1 MREVFKDPTLAARFD
16 RDGYIILPLLED
28 EQLSFALS
36 LYHTFPNNVNNTFDS
51 SSFQEDTAAKTIL
64 NEQINQEIH
73 ASINEIFK
81 NYKPL
86 GSSFLT
92 KRSGDDSIM
101 PIHQDWT
108 VVDENK
114 YASITCWIPLV
125 DTNQSNG
132 AIQIIPGSH
141 KFSNALR
148 SPSLCVSF
156 ENCYTELLPFLETLN
171 LKAGEAFIF
180 NHALMH
186 ASHINQSGKDRIAL
200 TYGLTHKDAQLFMY
214 YNSEGKVSKYAMPD
228 NMFIEYPK
236 IRFQPQLGGPVE
248 SFEYKVPSLSFAT
261 FKLQLNLYKTSKKMK
276 ALFKDESHQE
286 FFNHNGFLKLHA
298 LNTEQL
304 EALKSLYTEL
314 NLNDDMGYGF
324 HVGMDNRDK
333 SLVAHM
339 VESIKNICVSSV
351 EDYLHETQLFT
362 ASFVIKEPN
371 PKGVVPPH
379 QDWSFVED
387 EEEYCSVTCWIP
399 LQDVNMDN
407 GCIGVIKG
415 SNNFFTN
422 HRPSPSPQIDTPL
435 KEHMFTIF
443 PFLDLIEMKAGEA
456 LFFNNKTIHASPPNT
471 TNAPRLAV
479 GLGFTQKEAK
489 ICHCNL
495 KAGTTDTLLKYKI
508 DKEFFLKYDNAQLS
522 RMYDE
527 GKMIEGY
534 DIIEELPYEIDKL
547 SAEEFTALMQE
558 AGNTYNAPLVG
569 KMAKLFNYNPDGTKK
584 EVSQQEP
591 EEPKQEVSQVQELDS
606 LPFWKVYTP
615 LNIVREIKYRIIG
628 K

>member
-148 SPSLCVSF
+148 SPSLSVSF

-236 IRFQPQLGGPVE
+236 IRFQPQLGEPVE

-286 FFNHNGFLKLHA
+286 FFNHNGFLKLPA

-569 KMAKLFNYNPDGTKK
+569 KIAKLFNYNPDGTKK

>member
-148 SPSLCVSF
+148 SPSLSVSF

-236 IRFQPQLGGPVE
+236 IRFQPQLGEPVE

-286 FFNHNGFLKLHA
+286 FFNHNGFLKLPA